1 MFSSKLQ
8 LNQVSMIPF
17 LNMKHCLFL
26 VLWFESN
33 NEKALQMMKQ
43 ITENMKKTKEEE
55 TAKEKVH
62 SLSFFTFLTKA
73 LTHQWW
79 LELWV
84 YIYFVC
90 SLINRNIRPCLWAK
104 GSTLKRLIIDWIS
117 SHISLERRPRV
128 HKIFIRFLS
137 TVCMLLTKFNY

>member
-1 MFSSKLQ
+1 M
-8 LNQVSMIPF
+8 PF

-62 SLSFFTFLTKA
+62 SLSFFHFS
-73 LTHQWW
+73 
-79 LELWV
+79 
-84 YIYFVC
+84 Y
-90 SLINRNIRPCLWAK
+90 
-104 GSTLKRLIIDWIS
+104 
-117 SHISLERRPRV
+117 
-128 HKIFIRFLS
+128 
-137 TVCMLLTKFNY
+137 

>member
-1 MFSSKLQ
+1 M
-8 LNQVSMIPF
+8 MPF

-62 SLSFFTFLTKA
+62 SLPFFTFLTKA
-73 LTHQWW
+73 LTHQW
-79 LELWV
+79 
-84 YIYFVC
+84 
-90 SLINRNIRPCLWAK
+90 
-104 GSTLKRLIIDWIS
+104 
-117 SHISLERRPRV
+117 
-128 HKIFIRFLS
+128 
-137 TVCMLLTKFNY
+137 

>member
-1 MFSSKLQ
+1 M
-8 LNQVSMIPF
+8 MPF

-62 SLSFFTFLTKA
+62 SLSFFHFS
-73 LTHQWW
+73 
-79 LELWV
+79 
-84 YIYFVC
+84 Y
-90 SLINRNIRPCLWAK
+90 
-104 GSTLKRLIIDWIS
+104 
-117 SHISLERRPRV
+117 
-128 HKIFIRFLS
+128 
-137 TVCMLLTKFNY
+137 